1 MYLLAYCNH
10 KFSAGNFT
18 FNGVSFLSLLLL
30 PTFVRVWRC
39 VYDVSGSPE
48 LSQCQLTKD
57 LLKACFK
64 MALKRVG
71 FGVCARMCVCMQVS
85 TRVCVFVIER
95 LSLCMRGF
103 CCCCISQC
111 PVHLEGYGRPL
122 DRPGMLAKHFSS
134 ICVCVCVCHF
144 EGGKISLLSRLS
156 VLLF

>member
-1 MYLLAYCNH
+1 M
-10 KFSAGNFT
+10 
-18 FNGVSFLSLLLL
+18 
-30 PTFVRVWRC
+30 RVWRC

-144 EGGKISLLSRLS
+144 EGGKNLTVIKVKRPT
-156 VLLF
+156 VLVRGRGEKESERGVRGKREMDR